1 MITTQIKNNLSVVQ
15 SNGQHSI
22 TADVSKQL
30 GGDDTALNPHELLE
44 ASLGA
49 CTTITVMMYAK
60 RKQWPVKD
68 VITTVKIISEKG
80 EINEISRDIK
90 FIGDLT
96 EVHVDKLLEIA
107 NKCPMHN
114 FLEKKSVITTKAV

>member
-22 TADVSKQL
+22 TADVPTAL
-30 GGDDTALNPHELLE
+30 GGNDTGLTPHELLE

-60 RKQWPVKD
+60 RKQWPLKD
-68 VITTVKIISEKG
+68 VVTTVKILSEKG
-80 EINEISRDIK
+80 EMNEISREIK
-90 FIGDLT
+90 LVGDLT
-96 EVHVDKLLEIA
+96 EVHVEKLMEIA

-114 FLEKKSVITTKAV
+114 FLEKKSIITTKAV

>member
-1 MITTQIKNNLSVVQ
+1 MITTQIKTNLSVVQ

-22 TADVSKQL
+22 TSDVATAL
-30 GGDDTALNPHELLE
+30 GGNDSGLNPHELLE

-49 CTTITVMMYAK
+49 CTTITVMMYAR
-60 RKQWPVKD
+60 RKQWPVTD
-68 VITTVKIISEKG
+68 IVTTVKIVSEKG
-80 EINEISRDIK
+80 EMNEISREIK

-96 EVHVDKLLEIA
+96 EVHISKLLEIA
-107 NKCPMHN
+107 DKCPMHN

>member
-1 MITTQIKNNLSVVQ
+1 MITTQIKNKLSVVQ

-22 TADVSKQL
+22 TSDVSTAL
-30 GGDDTALNPHELLE
+30 GGDDSGLNPHELLE

-60 RKQWPVKD
+60 RKQWPLRD
-68 VITTVKIISEKG
+68 VITTVKILSEKG

-90 FIGDLT
+90 FVGDLT
-96 EVHVDKLLEIA
+96 EVHVSKLLEIA
-107 NKCPMHN
+107 NKCPLHN
-114 FLEKKSVITTKAV
+114 FLEKKSIITTKAV